1 MIRLFLYSLI
11 ALTTGLALTLFL
23 ARQPGYLLVQ
33 LGGYSFETS
42 IFALV
47 VALFIV
53 FVILRLVIAVLAWFN
68 PMRLVHGGQS
78 WSQQR
83 RERKAASKVELS
95 AEEEEQRVIAEIDT
109 LALDSTGLKALQR
122 YWKKQSKRHGQSPA
136 VVQAYVDALLR
147 LQAITEAVAV
157 METALAAQW
166 QEPLV
171 RRYSLVSLQADDELA
186 VKQLQRAEAWHQER
200 QRDAQLL
207 LALGRLSL
215 RNQLW
220 GKARDYFEHSM
231 RVHPDT
237 EVFAELARLLQ
248 NLREPERNPD
258 FLRLQTRAIDRA
270 LPSFPQPSPT
280 TMPPL
285 IQA

>member
-42 IFALV
+42 LFALV
-47 VALFIV
+47 VALFVV
-53 FVILRLVIAVLAWFN
+53 FVILRLVVAVLAWLN

-83 RERKAASKVELS
+83 RQRKAATRVELS
-95 AEEEEQRVIAEIDT
+95 AEEEELRVIAEIDT

-136 VVQAYVDALLR
+136 VVQAYVDALIR
-147 LQAITEAVAV
+147 LDAYPEAIMTI
-157 METALAAQW
+157 ETALSVHW
-166 QEPLV
+166 QDALV
-171 RRYSLVSLQADDELA
+171 RRYSLVSLQADDALA

-200 QRDAQLL
+200 QRDPQLL

-248 NLREPERNPD
+248 NLREPDRNPD
-258 FLRLQTRAIDRA
+258 FLRLQTRAVDKA
-270 LPSFPQPSPT
+270 LPTFPQPSLT

>member
-1 MIRLFLYSLI
+1 MIRVFLYSLI
-11 ALTTGLALTLFL
+11 ALAAGLALTLFL

-47 VALFIV
+47 VALFVV
-53 FVILRLVIAVLAWFN
+53 FVILRLVIAVLAWLN
-68 PMRLVHGGQS
+68 PMRLVHGGQC
-78 WSQQR
+78 WSQRR
-83 RERKAASKVELS
+83 RERTAASKVELS
-95 AEEEEQRVIAEIDT
+95 AEEEERRVIAEIDT
-109 LALDSTGLKALQR
+109 LALDTTGLKALQR

-136 VVQAYVDALLR
+136 VVQAYVDALIR
-147 LQAITEAVAV
+147 MEAYAEAVSAI
-157 METALAAQW
+157 EAALASSW
-166 QEPLV
+166 QDELV
-171 RRYSLVSLQADDELA
+171 RRYSLVSLQVDDALA
-186 VKQLQRAEAWHQER
+186 IKQLERAEAWHQER
-200 QRDAQLL
+200 QRDARLL

-258 FLRLQTRAIDRA
+258 FLRLQTKAVDKA
-270 LPSFPQPSPT
+270 LPAFPQPSPA

-285 IQA
+285 LQA

>member
-1 MIRLFLYSLI
+1 MIRVFLYSLI
-11 ALTTGLALTLFL
+11 ALAAGLALTLFL

-47 VALFIV
+47 VALFVV
-53 FVILRLVIAVLAWFN
+53 FVILRLVIAVLAWLN

-78 WSQQR
+78 WSQRR

-95 AEEEEQRVIAEIDT
+95 AEEEERRVIAEIDT
-109 LALDSTGLKALQR
+109 LALDTTGLKALQR

-136 VVQAYVDALLR
+136 VVQAYVDALIR
-147 LQAITEAVAV
+147 MEAYAEAVSAI
-157 METALAAQW
+157 EAALASSW
-166 QEPLV
+166 QDELV
-171 RRYSLVSLQADDELA
+171 RRYSLVSLQVDNALA
-186 VKQLQRAEAWHQER
+186 IKQLERAEAWHQER
-200 QRDAQLL
+200 QRDARLL

-258 FLRLQTRAIDRA
+258 FLRLQTKAVDKA
-270 LPSFPQPSPT
+270 LPAFPQPSPA

-285 IQA
+285 LQA